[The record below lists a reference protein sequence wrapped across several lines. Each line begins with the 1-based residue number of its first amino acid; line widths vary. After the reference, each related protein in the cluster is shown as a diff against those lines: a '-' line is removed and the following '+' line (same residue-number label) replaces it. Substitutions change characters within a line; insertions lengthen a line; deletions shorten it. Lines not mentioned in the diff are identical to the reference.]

1 MTVNVE
7 PSHLRAPRRR
17 LESRTAPR
25 IFTVP
30 EKGFVRSWTHWSK
43 PDPMA
48 TLVCGPQV
56 LGAVKVLSCP
66 LPLAQA
72 NCEVPL
78 QLVLYSLE
86 MISFTVEEAAT
97 ASRFPEL
104 DSQARATWR

>member
-1 MTVNVE
+1 MSFAVARGFA
-7 PSHLRAPRRR
+7 LR
-17 LESRTAPR
+17 ES
-25 IFTVP
+25 
-30 EKGFVRSWTHWSK
+30 
-43 PDPMA
+43 
-48 TLVCGPQV
+48 Q
-56 LGAVKVLSCP
+56 KVLSCP

-104 DSQARATWR
+104 DSQARATWRQSGVSMEAVIWVYDPQALPSQIQASASWSASSP